1 IAMVVIAGLIKAGSH
16 GFHPTAPAPHRATEA
31 LGVLLVLRAF
41 ASGATAMTG
50 IEVISNAV
58 PVFRPPEAKHARQT
72 LSVMLAL
79 LISMFVGV
87 VLVAHFDGAAPGGG
101 QTVLSQIAHRSVGG
115 GVLYGFVQF
124 AT

>member
-1 IAMVVIAGLIKAGSH
+1 M
-16 GFHPTAPAPHRATEA
+16 
-31 LGVLLVLRAF
+31 LLVLRAF

-58 PVFRPPEAKHARQT
+58 PVFRPPEATHARQT
-72 LSVMLAL
+72 LAVMVGL

-101 QTVLSQIAHRSVGG
+101 QTVLSQIAHDSVGS
-115 GVLYGFVQF
+115 GVAVRRSCSWRPRSCC
-124 AT
+124 